1 MQESAR
7 KYDPSLVQVMRD
19 KAWTQDVYGVE
30 TRFKPVPDTDEH
42 HVIDPRI
49 AQVIEK
55 KLKMFSNRA
64 QGGWRLS
71 NERFRPD
78 KVTYDLTTT
87 AVEVGERLIP
97 IDDDHYIDLYSY
109 RAEGAPSGSPILIYL
124 HGGGFTAGD
133 MRLYA
138 NQMKLVAEL
147 SGAIA
152 VFPEYR
158 LAPECPFPG
167 PIQDAWGT
175 VRWVY
180 EHAAELGGD
189 GNKIVVAGDSAGGS
203 LAAACV
209 QKDIEQAAAGGE
221 RLIKKI
227 VAIYPGWDLRDWRTL
242 TDYTWS
248 YDEYP
253 VRPDQFEMAKS
264 RIERIRSGT
273 EDSASSSSNLY
284 IQGKTTPDDPLV
296 NLAAASDEVIASFPE
311 TLVISSEYDYLR
323 VGADHLARR
332 MQGLGVA
339 VRNMRYC
346 GCDHGFFDML
356 GTYVQAEELCL
367 TLADEIRALA

>member
-1 MQESAR
+1 M
-7 KYDPSLVQVMRD
+7 
-19 KAWTQDVYGVE
+19 
-30 TRFKPVPDTDEH
+30 
-42 HVIDPRI
+42 
-49 AQVIEK
+49 
-55 KLKMFSNRA
+55 
-64 QGGWRLS
+64 
-71 NERFRPD
+71 
-78 KVTYDLTTT
+78 
-87 AVEVGERLIP
+87 
-97 IDDDHYIDLYSY
+97 
-109 RAEGAPSGSPILIYL
+109 
-124 HGGGFTAGD
+124 
-133 MRLYA
+133 
-138 NQMKLVAEL
+138 
-147 SGAIA
+147 
-152 VFPEYR
+152 
-158 LAPECPFPG
+158 
-167 PIQDAWGT
+167 
-175 VRWVY
+175 RWVY

-203 LAAACV
+203 LATACV

-332 MQGLGVA
+332 MQDLGVA